1 MAVDVPGWGGSV
13 TLGQPLEG
21 SGWAVALQPIRAI
34 VVHCGGLPV
43 AEARLGLPRPDVGS
57 AFPAYPHADRAG
69 FGFTLTIADRPPGP
83 GELRFVLHTADGQ
96 THNHALAVEFR
107 APAPSR
113 RTPAPPPAL
122 GETPPIV
129 LAVDAAAI
137 DARSILRLRGW
148 AVSQARLDRIEAL
161 IEGELVGPAF
171 HGEAREDV
179 AAAHGEY
186 PNAARSGFTL
196 VRRVELGDRR
206 PAVIVVRATDAA
218 GVRRSIE
225 APLTLAEIGTLKRIE
240 DRRIRANCDA
250 ARLTADGALA
260 VFGWAVAHGG
270 IAEIAVSLDDATLGT
285 ATLGRER
292 PDVGNHHPT
301 IAGAEA
307 GGFAF
312 HGSCPATGEG
322 AEHVLRVSIRSKAGE
337 TTELHQR
344 LRAEPAP
351 ASIALPAAA
360 EIATAAASPASPAKP
375 AEPASDAIRLAI
387 DSPALTDGAARAP
400 VRGMLAIAGW
410 ALARDGI
417 DRIEVQLDDTPLG
430 VAYYGNRREDVAAA
444 FPDWPGA
451 ITAGFGLSVPP
462 KLLADG
468 AHVVCVTAIDTQ
480 GGRRTA
486 SFPITVESADEQVA
500 ALLLRRRVARAE
512 IDLHTATLARLGWSP
527 VFCVAVRLVGGRAE
541 EIARLG
547 RTLRSLHAQA
557 WPHWQAVVLAPDGLA
572 PERLPGRIAAEEP
585 ELAARVR
592 VLAEA
597 GERPL
602 AALPGLDDAER
613 PGFLCVLRAGD
624 LLGPDALL
632 EAALASGLDRG
643 ADLLYGDE
651 RRHEPVSSKMAPFF
665 KPDWSPDLLLS
676 TNYIGR
682 PWFAAA
688 GLVAR
693 AGLTVPE
700 LRRQGEWDAVLRLSE
715 QAGGIRHIR
724 RLLAERYEIEPD
736 TVAQER
742 AALKRAIA
750 RRRIAGRVEPGCLPH
765 VHRLRRTVN
774 TIGLVSIIIP
784 TRASRGLIKTTIET
798 IRANTRYPR
807 IEIVAIDNIPE
818 TERRWKRW
826 LHQHADTIVAID
838 EAFNWSRFNN
848 CAAAAAKGEFLL
860 FLNDDVEVSDPEW
873 LDALLE
879 HGQRPEVG
887 VVGPQL
893 LYPDGKVQHA
903 GLFLSDTKG
912 RHAFRFADA
921 DDPGPFGLART
932 QRNMIAVTGAC
943 FLVSRANFDAL
954 GGFDE
959 NHTVV
964 NNDLDFCLRAVARGL
979 AVVFT
984 PHTRLIHHELASR
997 AHLPDQFD
1005 TSRFDAAWRT
1015 RLLLG
1020 DPFHNP
1026 RLARDRDDYAPEP
1039 EPAQVVHGAHP
1050 LLDHARVRRIL
1061 AVKVDHIGD
1070 FVTAL
1075 PAFRRLKQHFP
1086 NARLD
1091 VLAASAANSLAALE
1105 PAIDRIVEFNFY
1117 HARSALG
1124 RREVGETELQ
1134 VLAAQLEPA
1143 HYDIAIDLRKHMDT
1157 RTVLQ
1162 YTGARVLAGF
1172 DRGGAAPWLD
1182 VAIEWEGDTMCV
1194 PKRTHV
1200 VDDMLRLVD
1209 ALALACE
1216 PDRGGAPARADAAA
1230 RAAARHLPA
1239 LAALPEALLGR
1250 RLVALHPASGNPMR
1264 QWPPV
1269 RFAELIDLLV
1279 RLDDVTVLLIGAPEE
1294 AELAETVLAQ
1304 ASERE
1309 AVASLVGRVALR
1321 DLPTLLRGC
1330 DLYVGNNSGPKHIA
1344 AALGVPTVGVHS
1356 GVVDAQEWAPVGPA
1370 AIAVRREMS
1379 CMPCYLEKPESCT
1392 RQMACVWG
1400 LRAAE
1405 VHAAC
1410 RRMLALAG
1418 PSCTVTQTGA

>member
-1 MAVDVPGWGGSV
+1 V
-13 TLGQPLEG
+13 
-21 SGWAVALQPIRAI
+21 
-34 VVHCGGLPV
+34 
-43 AEARLGLPRPDVGS
+43 
-57 AFPAYPHADRAG
+57 
-69 FGFTLTIADRPPGP
+69 
-83 GELRFVLHTADGQ
+83 
-96 THNHALAVEFR
+96 
-107 APAPSR
+107 
-113 RTPAPPPAL
+113 
-122 GETPPIV
+122 
-129 LAVDAAAI
+129 
-137 DARSILRLRGW
+137 
-148 AVSQARLDRIEAL
+148 
-161 IEGELVGPAF
+161 
-171 HGEAREDV
+171 
-179 AAAHGEY
+179 
-186 PNAARSGFTL
+186 
-196 VRRVELGDRR
+196 
-206 PAVIVVRATDAA
+206 
-218 GVRRSIE
+218 
-225 APLTLAEIGTLKRIE
+225 
-240 DRRIRANCDA
+240 
-250 ARLTADGALA
+250 
-260 VFGWAVAHGG
+260 
-270 IAEIAVSLDDATLGT
+270 VSLDDIALGVATLG
-285 ATLGRER
+285 LER

-301 IAGAEA
+301 ITGAEA

-312 HGSCPATGEG
+312 RGSRAPTVERAAHGL
-322 AEHVLRVSIRSKAGE
+322 HLSIRSTAGE
-337 TTELHQR
+337 TTELRQR

-351 ASIALPAAA
+351 APAAPPPPPK
-360 EIATAAASPASPAKP
+360 AAAAPAMAP
-375 AEPASDAIRLAI
+375 EPSSDAIRLAI
-387 DSPALTDGAARAP
+387 DRPALTNGVAREP

-410 ALARDGI
+410 ALAREGI

-430 VAYYGNRREDVAAA
+430 IAYYGDRREDVAAA
-444 FPDWPGA
+444 FADWPRA
-451 ITAGFGLSVPP
+451 ITSGFGLLVPP
-462 KLLADG
+462 RLLADG
-468 AHVVCVTAIDTQ
+468 AHVVRVIAIDAA
-480 GGRRTA
+480 GGRRIA
-486 SFPITVESADEQVA
+486 RFPITVERAEEQVSA
-500 ALLLRRRVARAE
+500 MLLRRRVAQAE
-512 IDLHTATLARLGWSP
+512 IDLHTTTLARLGWSP
-527 VFCVAVRLVGGRAE
+527 AFCVAVRLAAGARAV
-541 EIARLG
+541 EIAGLG
-547 RTLRSLHAQA
+547 RTLRSLHEQA
-557 WPHWQAVVLAPDGLA
+557 WPYWQAVVLAPGGVA
-572 PERLPGRIAAEEP
+572 PARLSDRIAAAEP
-585 ELAARVR
+585 DLAARVR

-602 AALPGLDDAER
+602 AALPGLDDADR

-643 ADLLYGDE
+643 AELLYGDE
-651 RRHEPVSSKMAPFF
+651 RRAEPVSGRVAPFF

-693 AGLTVPE
+693 AGLTAPG
-700 LRRQGEWDAVLRLSE
+700 LRRQGEWDAVLRLAE
-715 QAGGIRHIR
+715 QAGGIRHIP
-724 RLLAERYEIEPD
+724 RLLAERDEAEPD

-750 RRRIAGRVEPGCLPH
+750 RRGIAARVEPGCLPH
-765 VHRLRRTVN
+765 VHRLRRAVQT
-774 TIGLVSIIIP
+774 TGLVSIIIP
-784 TRASRGLIKTTIET
+784 TRASRGLVKTTIET

-818 TERRWKRW
+818 TDRRWKRW

-848 CAAAAAKGEFLL
+848 RAAAAASGEFLL
-860 FLNDDVEVSDPEW
+860 FLNDDIEVRDPEW

-903 GLFLSDTKG
+903 GLFLADTKG

-943 FLVSRANFDAL
+943 FLVSRTNFDAL

-959 NHTVV
+959 NHAVV
-964 NNDLDFCLRAVARGL
+964 NNDLDFCLRAVGRGL

-984 PHTRLIHHELASR
+984 PHARLIHHELASR
-997 AHLPDQFD
+997 AHLADQFD

-1020 DPFHNP
+1020 DPFHSP
-1026 RLARDRDDYAPEP
+1026 RLSRDRDDYAPEP
-1039 EPAQVVHGAHP
+1039 EPTQVIHGAHP
-1050 LLDHARVRRIL
+1050 LLDHASVRRIL

-1086 NARLD
+1086 NAELD
-1091 VLAASAANSLAALE
+1091 VLAASAATSLAALE

-1117 HARSALG
+1117 HARSELG
-1124 RREVGETELQ
+1124 RREVAETELQ
-1134 VLAAQLEPA
+1134 ALAAQLAPA
-1143 HYDIAIDLRKHMDT
+1143 RYDIAIDLRKHLDT
-1157 RTVLQ
+1157 RAVLQ

-1172 DRGGAAPWLD
+1172 DRAGAAPWLD
-1182 VAIEWEGDTMCV
+1182 LAIEWEGDTMCV

-1216 PDRGGAPARADAAA
+1216 PDRGGQPARADAAA
-1230 RAAARHLPA
+1230 QAAARHLPA
-1239 LAALPEALLGR
+1239 LAAVPPALLAR

-1264 QWPPV
+1264 QWPAV

-1279 RLDDVTVLLIGAPEE
+1279 RLDDVTVLLIGAPDE
-1294 AELAETVLAQ
+1294 AELAEAVLAQ
-1304 ASERE
+1304 ASERQ

-1370 AIAVRREMS
+1370 AVAVRREMT
-1379 CMPCYLEKPESCT
+1379 CMPCYLEKLESCT

-1418 PSCTVTQTGA
+1418 GR